1 MKEELRFEQLKAYL
15 TREYMKLSD
24 ERDRVVE
31 EKIQLETKREREEK
45 PLFAN
50 KDLDKIKRLFSPL
63 SDEIYEN
70 GVDTPGQNN
79 EISRKITELEEKLN
93 SCDFSMEE
101 IKEYLTFLQQ
111 LEDYLIDVT
120 RESMKLDQRGK
131 DSIDNLESSL
141 DEDRNSCELADSEEM
156 EESLGQEILLV
167 DDVDTCELADSEE
180 MEESLEQEVVLEEE
194 NTDITEM
201 IFDTAEFLEEQ
212 YPEIQFVVDF
222 DDDDYTMDY
231 NESANLVRI
240 ITYVLSS
247 TIESVTINSVEI
259 EIKKEEGKLLLSIK
273 MLYNDRVLSQHSM
286 RIAREIKLV

>member
-45 PLFAN
+45 PLFAK

-167 DDVDTCELADSEE
+167 DDVDTCELADSEK
-180 MEESLEQEVVLEEE
+180 MKESLEQEVGLEEE

-259 EIKKEEGKLLLSIK
+259 EIKKEEGNLLLSIK

>member
-45 PLFAN
+45 PLFAK

-259 EIKKEEGKLLLSIK
+259 EIKKEEGNLLLSIK

-286 RIAREIKLV
+286 RTAREIKLV